1 MSIFDNTFTEPGWN
15 CTVAEKI
22 VTRDQHHNYVNMGL
36 VYERED
42 RIAEI
47 KAVYAVNP
55 GGKISKVIPVRVMIR
70 VYIKNDI
77 EEEEVF
83 KRKLSATREEDMT
96 EEMIK
101 DIHTANKMFDLAE
114 EDVRRV
120 YL

>member
-15 CTVAEKI
+15 CIVAEKT
-22 VTRDQHHNYVNMGL
+22 VTRDQHHNYVNMNL
-36 VYERED
+36 VYEREG

-55 GGKISKVIPVRVMIR
+55 GGKISKVIPVRIMIR

-77 EEEEVF
+77 EEVEVF
-83 KRKLSATREEDMT
+83 KRKLSAIREEDMT

-114 EDVRRV
+114 EDIRRV